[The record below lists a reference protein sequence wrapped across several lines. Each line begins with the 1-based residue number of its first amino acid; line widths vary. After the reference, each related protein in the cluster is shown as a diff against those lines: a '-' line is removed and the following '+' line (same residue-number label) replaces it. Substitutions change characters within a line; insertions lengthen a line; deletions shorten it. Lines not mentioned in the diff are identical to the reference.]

1 MMIDGAQ
8 PSGDNYL
15 QIASFDHATLPE
27 PRLVISYTT
36 P

>member
-1 MMIDGAQ
+1 MIDGAQ

-15 QIASFDHATLPE
+15 QIASFDNPTLTE
-27 PRLVISYTT
+27 PQLLITYST